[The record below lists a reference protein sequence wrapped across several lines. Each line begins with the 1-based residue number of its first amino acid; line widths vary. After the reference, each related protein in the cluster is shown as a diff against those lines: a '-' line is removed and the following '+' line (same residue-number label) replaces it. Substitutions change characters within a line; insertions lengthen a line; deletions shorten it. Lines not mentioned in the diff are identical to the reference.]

1 VPAELNEDTKWRTDT
16 GLRADEALAL
26 DLMAAIRAD
35 AETRCAPDKVELV
48 SVTIDVTG
56 ADVAGTPVVQ
66 LPRVDRKTR
75 TVLFTGG
82 SATCGDETVMTA
94 TAVYRIVSA

>member
-1 VPAELNEDTKWRTDT
+1 MRTDT

-56 ADVAGTPVVQ
+56 ADVTGTPEFTA
-66 LPRVDRKTR
+66 RVDRKTR

-82 SATCGDETVMTA
+82 SATCGDQIVMTA
-94 TAVYRIVSA
+94 TAVYRIASA